1 MELENFN
8 KKIWSELNEI
18 RGALN
23 KLTMEQIK
31 HYVENNKEDV
41 ENLKKNF
48 LETFEDVPNDDELR
62 LEYLITLGHMGIII
76 YK

>member
-1 MELENFN
+1 MEIENFN
-8 KKIWSELNEI
+8 KKIWAELNEI

-31 HYVENNKEDV
+31 HYVDNNKEDV

-62 LEYLITLGHMGIII
+62 LEYLITLGQMGIII

>member
-1 MELENFN
+1 MEIENFN
-8 KKIWSELNEI
+8 KKVWAELNEI

-31 HYVENNKEDV
+31 HYVDNNKEDV

>member
-1 MELENFN
+1 MEIENFN
-8 KKIWSELNEI
+8 KKIWAELNEI

-31 HYVENNKEDV
+31 HYVDNNKEDV